1 MAPLSRVAVAGWIPL
16 SSGPMPVGELIF
28 ANVLDVRQ
36 RAADGDLAE
45 GLVYLLSVPSRA
57 LPFVVIRDWKA
68 PTGYL
73 EEEVQLIAP
82 SGQVA
87 HRIGPKVRRLLGTMD
102 LTRYE
107 DVVDEAT
114 LGEIGTYLA
123 TFLLGGEVQ
132 GQTEFQVLVQSVDKL
147 PKEVEDGL
155 RKSDIAW
162 IGVEYRG
169 KDVAVPAWFVYRNG
183 KIYVLSAKEPTL
195 EEQSIPGLAET
206 SDLVV
211 ITRRKYRDTSLGR
224 FHAAARVLQ
233 GQEWEEAAKLLADRR
248 RDRHGPP
255 EEAIKRW
262 RGTTDIAELTPI
274 VA

>member
-1 MAPLSRVAVAGWIPL
+1 
-16 SSGPMPVGELIF
+16 MPVGELIF

-36 RAADGDLAE
+36 RAADGDMAE
-45 GLVYLLSVPSRA
+45 GLVYLLSVSSRA

-82 SGQVA
+82 SGRVA
-87 HRIGPKVRRLLGTMD
+87 YRLGPKVRHLLGSMD

-107 DVVDEAT
+107 DQVEDAT
-114 LGEIGTYLA
+114 LEEVGTYLA
-123 TFLLGGEVQ
+123 SFLLGGELL
-132 GQTEFQVLVQSVDKL
+132 GQTEFQVVVQAPDKL

-155 RKSDIAW
+155 RKSDVAW
-162 IGVEYRG
+162 IGVEYQG
-169 KDVAVPAWFVYRNG
+169 KDVAVPAWYVYRNG
-183 KIYVLSAKEPTL
+183 KIYLLSSKEPTL
-195 EEQSIPGLAET
+195 EEQSIPGLPDAT
-206 SDLVV
+206 DLVV

-224 FHAAARVLQ
+224 FHAAVRILQ

-262 RGTTDIAELTPI
+262 RGTADIHELTPI